1 MFWIYVKTVL
11 RNISRSKVYFFV
23 NVAGLTTGFTVF
35 TLIILY
41 VMNEFNYDTFNK
53 EADRIYRVVEIQSPP
68 GMQVQHV
75 AITMPALG
83 PALKSEFP
91 EIADAARF
99 CPWSTVLCRYG
110 ERRFYE
116 DELSFADSSIF
127 DIFTFHFIE
136 GNPSTALNA
145 PYNIVINQ
153 TISRRYFGNG
163 DPIGKFI
170 NIVADL
176 GQKGFQ
182 VTGVIQDFPQNSHLR
197 FDMIASLTSLEK
209 HSASFSG
216 WGNNDVVTYVLLKQ
230 GLSPEELGKKFPGL
244 LKANL
249 PPNGLNALEIYLQ
262 PLRSIHLH
270 SNHIVYQ
277 VNYNKGNIDDVRFF
291 MLIAFF
297 VIILACINFINLTT
311 ARSAIRTREVGIRK
325 LLGSY
330 HSELVFQFIG
340 ESIVLSLISLLISLP
355 IVEALLPTFNSM
367 MGERIIVAYNNQWSF
382 ILMLVLTAILV
393 GFVAGLYPAIYLSSF
408 RSIDLLK
415 GRFSSSRSGVI
426 LRKGLIILQFG
437 IAIGLV
443 TGTSIVFGQM
453 DYIYNKPLGFE
464 KNDLMY
470 VPLRDTL
477 SRSKIPLLTERLLS
491 DPNILAVSAGELKGA
506 VRTQGPVSVLGTNG
520 QSRLMVTESYVDHDY
535 IRTMGM
541 RMVQGRDF
549 SRDFPSDSSSV
560 IINET
565 MTKAL
570 GWKYPI
576 GKQIQR
582 GNGSVFSVVGV
593 VKDFNYSSL
602 QQEIG
607 PLVMWLEPSN
617 CPYLVVRV
625 SRQDMKS
632 ATDLLNRTW
641 SSILPDYPFEY
652 GSVGSYLD
660 NQYGN
665 EQETE
670 HLLALFSLV
679 AILIACLGLFG
690 LTLHTTEQRTKEIG
704 VRKVLGASVL
714 SIVLTLSKE
723 SIKLVIIAGVVA
735 WPTAYYFMNRWL
747 QNFAYKITINVWV
760 FVLSGFIVFL
770 IAILTLSFQAIRAG
784 LSNPVNTLRYE

>member
-1 MFWIYVKTVL
+1 M
-11 RNISRSKVYFFV
+11 
-23 NVAGLTTGFTVF
+23 
-35 TLIILY
+35 
-41 VMNEFNYDTFNK
+41 
-53 EADRIYRVVEIQSPP
+53 
-68 GMQVQHV
+68 
-75 AITMPALG
+75 
-83 PALKSEFP
+83 
-91 EIADAARF
+91 
-99 CPWSTVLCRYG
+99 
-110 ERRFYE
+110 
-116 DELSFADSSIF
+116 
-127 DIFTFHFIE
+127 
-136 GNPSTALNA
+136 
-145 PYNIVINQ
+145 
-153 TISRRYFGNG
+153 
-163 DPIGKFI
+163 
-170 NIVADL
+170 
-176 GQKGFQ
+176 
-182 VTGVIQDFPQNSHLR
+182 
-197 FDMIASLTSLEK
+197 
-209 HSASFSG
+209 
-216 WGNNDVVTYVLLKQ
+216 
-230 GLSPEELGKKFPGL
+230 
-244 LKANL
+244 
-249 PPNGLNALEIYLQ
+249 
-262 PLRSIHLH
+262 
-270 SNHIVYQ
+270 
-277 VNYNKGNIDDVRFF
+277 
-291 MLIAFF
+291 
-297 VIILACINFINLTT
+297 
-311 ARSAIRTREVGIRK
+311 
-325 LLGSY
+325 
-330 HSELVFQFIG
+330 
-340 ESIVLSLISLLISLP
+340 
-355 IVEALLPTFNSM
+355 
-367 MGERIIVAYNNQWSF
+367 
-382 ILMLVLTAILV
+382 
-393 GFVAGLYPAIYLSSF
+393 
-408 RSIDLLK
+408 
-415 GRFSSSRSGVI
+415 
-426 LRKGLIILQFG
+426 
-437 IAIGLV
+437 
-443 TGTSIVFGQM
+443 
-453 DYIYNKPLGFE
+453 
-464 KNDLMY
+464 
-470 VPLRDTL
+470 
-477 SRSKIPLLTERLLS
+477 
-491 DPNILAVSAGELKGA
+491 
-506 VRTQGPVSVLGTNG
+506 SVLGTNG